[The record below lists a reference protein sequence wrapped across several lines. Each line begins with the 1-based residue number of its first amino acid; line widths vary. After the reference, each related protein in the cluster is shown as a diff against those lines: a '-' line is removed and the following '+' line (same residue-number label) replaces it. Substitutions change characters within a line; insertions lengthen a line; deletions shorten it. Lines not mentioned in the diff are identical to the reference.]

1 MATFSVQG
9 MELDADGEQSESGG
23 LGLLREEL
31 SEQDQEPP
39 YDQGVPSGTAQVAV
53 QEQKNEEQSGVQERA
68 RAWGQSVSRSFM
80 REGHVGSTEGEAEL
94 VPDYASMPSQPQTPQ
109 RVTPGEPQ
117 VVETTRVAENSG
129 ALEGMISQL
138 LTAQLQMMSRL
149 EYLEQQ
155 RQAQESQALQRA
167 QIEMQQQAQQ
177 EAFQRAQIERQQ
189 QAQQEAFQRAQL
201 EMQQQAQQE
210 VLPKVQPQPGDGPA
224 LLPTITSESGQGAA
238 DAAQSGEGS
247 VLPED
252 LLSSWVN
259 FKVGDQVPPLEQ
271 SHEERQRVV
280 QHVPAEVPPG
290 PQTKGQ
296 VEVQGVMYQW
306 NVTSEGLQLVPIS
319 GSKPEAS
326 RARSSQD
333 TSGNIFT
340 SRARSPFTPVNP
352 KASNKQLVNRTPSP
366 KRYRGMPSS
375 WQERRRAAS
384 RSPARGST
392 PGSAPNGLWLL
403 LLDSCLRVLG
413 RRGLLPGLRVLGL
426 WRFLRV

>member
-177 EAFQRAQIERQQ
+177 EAFQRAQIEMQQ

-224 LLPTITSESGQGAA
+224 LLPTITQTSESGQGAA
-238 DAAQSGEGS
+238 DAA
-247 VLPED
+247 
-252 LLSSWVN
+252 
-259 FKVGDQVPPLEQ
+259 
-271 SHEERQRVV
+271 
-280 QHVPAEVPPG
+280 
-290 PQTKGQ
+290 
-296 VEVQGVMYQW
+296 
-306 NVTSEGLQLVPIS
+306 
-319 GSKPEAS
+319 
-326 RARSSQD
+326 
-333 TSGNIFT
+333 
-340 SRARSPFTPVNP
+340 
-352 KASNKQLVNRTPSP
+352 
-366 KRYRGMPSS
+366 
-375 WQERRRAAS
+375 
-384 RSPARGST
+384 
-392 PGSAPNGLWLL
+392 
-403 LLDSCLRVLG
+403 
-413 RRGLLPGLRVLGL
+413 
-426 WRFLRV
+426 RFFLKIY